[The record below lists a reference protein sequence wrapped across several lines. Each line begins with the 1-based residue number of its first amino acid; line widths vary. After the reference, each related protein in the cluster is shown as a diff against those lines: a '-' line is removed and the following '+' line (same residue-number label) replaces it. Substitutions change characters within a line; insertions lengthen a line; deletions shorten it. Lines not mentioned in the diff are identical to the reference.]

1 MLDLLLLKLLSSFL
15 DFPLLFFLLLTD
27 FLLHLF
33 HLFVDVL
40 IHLELLK
47 LLLVGLLHRFVPV
60 ITRFTVDQWV
70 HVEIVLVVTNKDS
83 ITVLEL
89 IWIFKQLTI
98 HLDFE
103 LARILIVWHECGRS
117 VITVEVQATLLI
129 SDTDT
134 LDSDSGREV
143 IVLLTHVVIT
153 LVKSILNH
161 AAHTWVLI
169 NVTDLR
175 GGLQSRFLRLL
186 FGLLAILLF
195 KLSLELKSFGLDR
208 GKSLLLL
215 LNFPLQLFIGFAAT
229 SSTTS
234 CCSATTS
241 W

>member
-1 MLDLLLLKLLSSFL
+1 MQLDIDFTKLLKALLIVQLVAHLSFELLLGLSLFLLKYLLLLLHLEGEFRLLCLQLLESLLTIVASRLELELLAFKLLLLLDLLLLQLLSSLL

-70 HVEIVLVVTNKDS
+70 HVKIVLVVTNKDS

-89 IWIFKQLTI
+89 IWIFKQLAI

-103 LARILIVWHECGRS
+103 LARIIIVWHECGRS
-117 VITVEVQATLLI
+117 VITVKVQATLLI

-134 LDSDSGREV
+134 LDSDGRREV
-143 IVLLTHVVIT
+143 SILLAHVVVT
-153 LVKSILNH
+153 LV
-161 AAHTWVLI
+161 
-169 NVTDLR
+169 
-175 GGLQSRFLRLL
+175 
-186 FGLLAILLF
+186 
-195 KLSLELKSFGLDR
+195 
-208 GKSLLLL
+208 
-215 LNFPLQLFIGFAAT
+215 
-229 SSTTS
+229 
-234 CCSATTS
+234 
-241 W
+241 